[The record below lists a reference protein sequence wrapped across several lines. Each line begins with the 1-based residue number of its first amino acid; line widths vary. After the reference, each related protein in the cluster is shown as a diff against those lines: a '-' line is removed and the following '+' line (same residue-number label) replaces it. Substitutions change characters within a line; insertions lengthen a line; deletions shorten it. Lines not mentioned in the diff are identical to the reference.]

1 MDLKLVT
8 EVEIHTSDGGTVSLD
23 ALHTN
28 YMVVYNDKN
37 TGVRCARDT
46 CLSDVYVD
54 LAYGDVFALII
65 SDLECTDEDDEAV
78 GTRDI
83 VVYGTAISSIFA
95 ISDTVAV

>member
-65 SDLECTDEDDEAV
+65 SDLECTDEDDEA
-78 GTRDI
+78 G
-83 VVYGTAISSIFA
+83 VVYGTSISSIFA